1 MLLTESKMLNQKHL
15 KVGVRAIFDYLFVLI
30 VVVFLFCFVLL
41 TVFCCFVMFF
51 KGTMQYIY
59 WFRA

>member
-30 VVVFLFCFVLL
+30 VVGFFFVFFLF
-41 TVFCCFVMFF
+41 
-51 KGTMQYIY
+51 Y
-59 WFRA
+59 